1 MYVIR
6 ADAKIL
12 CSDEVRNLMMQ
23 YHEKFGER
31 FLPFN
36 YVDFP
41 GDDHHRPAEM
51 YREAL
56 QKAVQRDEPTHIV
69 SHRFDTIDH

>member
-1 MYVIR
+1 MYVIPS
-6 ADAKIL
+6 DAKII
-12 CSDEVRNLMMQ
+12 CSDEVRMLEDE
-23 YHEKFGER
+23 YEKKFGEF
-31 FLPFN
+31 FLAFN
-36 YVDFP
+36 YIDFP
-41 GDDHHRPAEM
+41 GDSDKCAAEM